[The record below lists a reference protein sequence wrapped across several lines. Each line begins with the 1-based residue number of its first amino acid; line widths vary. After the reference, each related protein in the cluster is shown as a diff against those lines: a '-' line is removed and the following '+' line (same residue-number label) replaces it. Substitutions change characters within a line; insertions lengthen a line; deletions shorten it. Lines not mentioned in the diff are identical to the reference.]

1 MLTEFP
7 ENLQLIQM
15 ETTELSSVKTAIS
28 KVTEE
33 IDGFV
38 NACFFYDMDNLDEY
52 DVSLAEKIFMA
63 NYHVPT
69 ILAIELRKRMRT
81 GSSIVIVT
89 STEAARGSFGGISYA
104 ATKAAVILPE
114 KCPPPR

>member
-1 MLTEFP
+1 MKKTFVINGAAHEGFGEATAREFLSNGCRVIGFYSDEDRENAERMLTEFP

-52 DVSLAEKIFMA
+52 DVSL
-63 NYHVPT
+63 
-69 ILAIELRKRMRT
+69 
-81 GSSIVIVT
+81 IVDF
-89 STEAARGSFGGISYA
+89 AAR
-104 ATKAAVILPE
+104 LLLLQ
-114 KCPPPR
+114 